1 MNTYLSHAYAQT
13 RENDIRRSVVSSRT
27 TDVWH
32 RSGHGFTALVGRTLV
47 HLGSRLLDDRRAAAE
62 TVQYSPRVAA

>member
-1 MNTYLSHAYAQT
+1 MNTYLSHAYAQA

-32 RSGHGFTALVGRTLV
+32 RSGHAFTDLIGRTLV
-47 HLGSRLLDDRRAAAE
+47 HLGTRLLDDRQSAAE
-62 TVQYSPRVAA
+62 PVQYSPRVAA